1 MLRTA
6 CKAIWCA
13 LESGD
18 RQLDAWMQ
26 KRSVLAAI
34 MILLANLPVPA
45 KVAGRKVRVTP
56 RLIQSP
62 RLIQRLRASVLR
74 ASVLIAAT
82 STAAMA
88 PAQAQSNSGYDPRSW
103 TYDPARN
110 VLVSPSAPDQTSDGE
125 TRSDWSATPREIVH
139 FSEAQPKGSIVISTT
154 ERRLYYILGNGR
166 ALRYAVGVGKEGLE
180 WAGRDTISSKKTWPD
195 WRPPAEMRSREASNG
210 RFLPV
215 HVEGGPN
222 NPLGARALYI
232 GNTLYRVHGTNQPW
246 TVGQANSSGCIRMT
260 NDDVIDLYDR
270 VKIGSQ
276 IIVRH

>member
-18 RQLDAWMQ
+18 RQMDAWMQ

-34 MILLANLPVPA
+34 MILLAKLPVPV
-45 KVAGRKVRVTP
+45 KVAGRKVLT
-56 RLIQSP
+56 SP
-62 RLIQRLRASVLR
+62 RLNQRLRAF
-74 ASVLIAAT
+74 LIAVL
-82 STAAMA
+82 SIAAMA

-110 VLVSPSAPDQTSDGE
+110 VLVSPSAPDQTSDAE
-125 TRSDWSATPREIVH
+125 TRRDWSAIPREIVH
-139 FSEAQPKGSIVISTT
+139 FSEAQPKGSIIISTT

-180 WAGRDTISSKKTWPD
+180 WSGRDTISSKKTWPD

-210 RFLPV
+210 RFLPA

-232 GNTLYRVHGTNQPW
+232 GDTLYRVHGTNQPW

>member
-1 MLRTA
+1 
-6 CKAIWCA
+6 
-13 LESGD
+13 
-18 RQLDAWMQ
+18 MQ
-26 KRSVLAAI
+26 KGSVLVAAN
-34 MILLANLPVPA
+34 MILHADLPVPGS
-45 KVAGRKVRVTP
+45 VAGCKVLV
-56 RLIQSP
+56 SP
-62 RLIQRLRASVLR
+62 RLIQRLCASVL
-74 ASVLIAAT
+74 VAAT
-82 STAAMA
+82 IAAMA

-125 TRSDWSATPREIVH
+125 IRPEWSAIPREIVH
-139 FSEAQPKGSIVISTT
+139 FSEAQPKGSIVINTT
-154 ERRLYYILGNGR
+154 ERRLYYVLGNGR

-180 WAGRDTISSKKTWPD
+180 WSGRDTISSKKNWPD
-195 WRPPAEMRSREASNG
+195 WRPPAEMRSREASKG
-210 RFLPV
+210 RFLPA

-260 NDDVIDLYDR
+260 NEDVIDLYDR
-270 VKIGSQ
+270 VKIGTQ

>member
-1 MLRTA
+1 
-6 CKAIWCA
+6 
-13 LESGD
+13 
-18 RQLDAWMQ
+18 MQ

-34 MILLANLPVPA
+34 MILLANLPVPV
-45 KVAGRKVRVTP
+45 KVAG
-56 RLIQSP
+56 
-62 RLIQRLRASVLR
+62 LRGF
-74 ASVLIAAT
+74 LIAVL
-82 STAAMA
+82 SIAAMA

-103 TYDPARN
+103 TYDAARN
-110 VLVSPSAPDQTSDGE
+110 VLVSPSAPDQTSDGAVQQE
-125 TRSDWSATPREIVH
+125 WSAIPREIVH
-139 FSEAQPKGSIVISTT
+139 FSEAQPKGSIVIDTT

-180 WAGRDTISSKKTWPD
+180 WSGRDTISAKKTWPD

>member
-6 CKAIWCA
+6 SKAIWCA

-18 RQLDAWMQ
+18 RRLNAWMQ
-26 KRSVLAAI
+26 KGSFLVAAI
-34 MILLANLPVPA
+34 LIRYANLPVPV
-45 KVAGRKVRVTP
+45 KVAGRNVRITR
-56 RLIQSP
+56 RLIR
-62 RLIQRLRASVLR
+62 RLCAC
-74 ASVLIAAT
+74 VLIAAT
-82 STAAMA
+82 SIAAMA

-110 VLVSPSAPDQTSDGE
+110 VLVSPSAPDQTLDE
-125 TRSDWSATPREIVH
+125 EIRPEWSAIPREIVH
-139 FSEAQPKGSIVISTT
+139 FSEAQPKGSIVINTT
-154 ERRLYYILGNGR
+154 ERRLYYILGGGR

-180 WAGRDTISSKKTWPD
+180 WSGRDTISSKKTWPD

-270 VKIGSQ
+270 VTIGTQ
-276 IIVRH
+276 IIVRR

>member
-18 RQLDAWMQ
+18 RQMDAWMQ

-34 MILLANLPVPA
+34 MILLAKLPVPV
-45 KVAGRKVRVTP
+45 KVAGRKVLT
-56 RLIQSP
+56 SP
-62 RLIQRLRASVLR
+62 RLNQRLRAF
-74 ASVLIAAT
+74 LIAVL
-82 STAAMA
+82 SLAAMA

-103 TYDPARN
+103 NYDPARN
-110 VLVSPSAPDQTSDGE
+110 VLISPSAPGQTSDE
-125 TRSDWSATPREIVH
+125 EIRPEWSAIPRVIVH
-139 FSEAQPKGSIVISTT
+139 FSEAQPEGSIVINTT

-180 WAGRDTISSKKTWPD
+180 WSGRDTISDKKNWPD
-195 WRPPAEMRSREASNG
+195 WRPPAEMRSREASKG
-210 RFLPV
+210 RILPA
-215 HVEGGPN
+215 HVEGGPT

-232 GNTLYRVHGTNQPW
+232 GNTLYRIHGTNQPW

-260 NDDVIDLYDR
+260 NEDVIDLYER
-270 VKIGSQ
+270 VKIGTQ
-276 IIVRH
+276 IIVRR

>member
-1 MLRTA
+1 M
-6 CKAIWCA
+6 
-13 LESGD
+13 
-18 RQLDAWMQ
+18 DAWMQ

-34 MILLANLPVPA
+34 MILLAKLPVPV
-45 KVAGRKVRVTP
+45 KVAGRKVLT
-56 RLIQSP
+56 SP
-62 RLIQRLRASVLR
+62 RLNQRLRAF
-74 ASVLIAAT
+74 LIAVP
-82 STAAMA
+82 SIAAMA

-110 VLVSPSAPDQTSDGE
+110 VLVSPSAPNQTSDAE
-125 TRSDWSATPREIVH
+125 TQREWSAIPREIVH

-180 WAGRDTISSKKTWPD
+180 WSGRDTISSKKTWPD

-210 RFLPV
+210 RFLPA

>member
-1 MLRTA
+1 MLRTVS
-6 CKAIWCA
+6 KAIWCA

-18 RQLDAWMQ
+18 RRLNAWRQ
-26 KRSVLAAI
+26 KGSFLVAAI
-34 MILLANLPVPA
+34 MIRLANLPVPVS
-45 KVAGRKVRVTP
+45 VAGRKVLV
-56 RLIQSP
+56 SP
-62 RLIQRLRASVLR
+62 RFIRRLC

-82 STAAMA
+82 SIAAMA

-110 VLVSPSAPDQTSDGE
+110 VLVSPAAPDQTSDGE
-125 TRSDWSATPREIVH
+125 IRPEWSAIPREIVH
-139 FSEAQPKGSIVISTT
+139 FSEAQPKGSIVINTT

-166 ALRYAVGVGKEGLE
+166 ALRYTVGVGKEGLE
-180 WAGRDTISSKKTWPD
+180 WSGRATISSKKNWPD
-195 WRPPAEMRSREASNG
+195 WRPPAEMRSREASKG
-210 RFLPV
+210 RFLPA

-260 NDDVIDLYDR
+260 NEDVIDLYDR
-270 VKIGSQ
+270 VKIGAQ